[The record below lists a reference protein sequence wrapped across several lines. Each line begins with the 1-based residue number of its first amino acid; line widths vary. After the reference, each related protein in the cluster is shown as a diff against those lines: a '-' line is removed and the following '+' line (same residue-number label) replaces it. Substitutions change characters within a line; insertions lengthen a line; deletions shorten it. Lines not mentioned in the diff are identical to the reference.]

1 MWEDPIVSD
10 VRRVREELASRFHF
24 DVKAIFA
31 DLRARQA
38 VLGERLVSR
47 KERTQPPNGAEEDG
61 KSPPNVPDSIRR

>member
-47 KERTQPPNGAEEDG
+47 KERIQPPNGAKEDV
-61 KSPPNVPDSIRR
+61 KSPPNVPDSIPR